1 MTQVDGIGGV
11 SGRNLLAY
19 LGSPEAVF
27 RASGTQ
33 LMKTPGIGE
42 KLARN
47 IKEFKDW
54 EMVEREFSIAWADE
68 ISVGFANKPV
78 TVFIATFGG
87 QVVGFAGYECTRRAF
102 FGPTGV
108 IEEMQSRGIGKAL
121 LLACLDG
128 LRELGYVYAIIG
140 RAGPVQFYESSVGAI
155 AIPDSDPGI
164 YTDLLQA

>member
-1 MTQVDGIGGV
+1 MPDMLV
-11 SGRNLLAY
+11 NLLKLPPVDVVIDDLAKT
-19 LGSPEAVF
+19 GVVVR
-27 RASGTQ
+27 RAQ
-33 LMKTPGIGE
+33 PFEITPVM
-42 KLARN
+42 
-47 IKEFKDW
+47 
-54 EMVEREFSIAWADE
+54 EMVEREFSISWADE

-78 TVFIATFGG
+78 TVFIATFEG

-140 RAGPVQFYESSVGAI
+140 RAGPVQFYESAVGAI

-164 YTDLLQA
+164 YTDLLQS